1 MIVDCDRCAARG
13 HGCTDCVISVLLG
26 PPDHLG
32 TVDHPVDL
40 DDDERRALTLLADA
54 GIVPHLRLNPMPL
67 PLVADTPA
75 PRNRRPR
82 RTA

>member
-32 TVDHPVDL
+32 HPGVIDHPVDL
-40 DDDERRALTLLADA
+40 DDDERRALNLLADA
-54 GIVPHLRLNPMPL
+54 GIVPHLRLRPL
-67 PLVADTPA
+67 PLVEPA
-75 PRNRRPR
+75 PERHPR

>member
-26 PPDHLG
+26 PPDH
-32 TVDHPVDL
+32 VDL

-67 PLVADTPA
+67 PLVEDTPA
-75 PRNRRPR
+75 SRSRPR